1 MDFSLITGAVTAING
16 AIDLGKGALSIR
28 DEAKAMEI
36 VRAMN
41 EKLLD
46 AQQRLFEL
54 GAAVNA
60 LQHENFEATQKLRE
74 LGETLAERGRYSLVE
89 LSAGQFAYRMNPS
102 PALGGTSDPGTSEP
116 DHYICQKCFDGPTKA
131 KSVLQRRYRMGGI
144 SYWECPGCKMHWSF
158 FNGG

>member
-1 MDFSLITGAVTAING
+1 MDFSLITSAVSAING

-60 LQHENFEATQKLRE
+60 LQHENFEATQELRE
-74 LGETLAERGRYSLVE
+74 LKEALAERGRYSLVE
-89 LSAGQFAYRMNPS
+89 LSPGQFAYRVNPA
-102 PALGGTSDPGTSEP
+102 PALGGASDPTFPQP

-131 KSVLQRRYRMGGI
+131 KVILQRRFRAGGRS
-144 SYWECPGCKMHWSF
+144 SYWHCASCKMGWAF
-158 FNGG
+158 TE

>member
-1 MDFSLITGAVTAING
+1 MDFSLITSAVTAING

-60 LQHENFEATQKLRE
+60 LQHENFEAAQKLRE
-74 LGETLAERGRYSLVE
+74 LSESLAERGRYSLVAI
-89 LSAGQFAYRMNPS
+89 SDGQFAYRVNPA
-102 PALGGTSDPGTSEP
+102 PALGGTGEPGLAEP
-116 DHYICQKCFDGPTKA
+116 DHYVCQKCFDGPGKDRV
-131 KSVLQRRYRMGGI
+131 VLQRKFRLSHYF
-144 SYWECPGCKMHWSF
+144 YLCPGCRTEFACPSPR
-158 FNGG
+158 